1 MFPSF
6 TSVWARSAPFSE
18 DEALNF
24 LSSSIGSVRL
34 VIFIYIYSEN
44 MQANEAGKL
53 EEREAKVVPGG
64 AL

>member
-1 MFPSF
+1 MR
-6 TSVWARSAPFSE
+6 SVWAGSAPSSE
-18 DEALNF
+18 EEALNI
-24 LSSSIGSVRL
+24 LPSSVSFVRL
-34 VIFIYIYSEN
+34 VIFIYIYGEN

>member
-1 MFPSF
+1 MRSLKYSF
-6 TSVWARSAPFSE
+6 HPLLAF
-18 DEALNF
+18 
-24 LSSSIGSVRL
+24 VRL
-34 VIFIYIYSEN
+34 VISIYIYGKN